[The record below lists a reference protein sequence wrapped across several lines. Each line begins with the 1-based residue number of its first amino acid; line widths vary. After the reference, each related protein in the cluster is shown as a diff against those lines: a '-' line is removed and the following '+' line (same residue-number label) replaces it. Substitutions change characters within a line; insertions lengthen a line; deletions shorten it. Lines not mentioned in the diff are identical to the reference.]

1 MLDFRLLRAFRTRR
15 QRDRQC
21 GIVGGGQARELIARA
36 RADGG
41 IYARDVWQL
50 RQLLSRRLGGL
61 LGLLQRGTRPQRQR
75 HLRLLIIIWRHERR
89 WQMRGQ
95 DQRPH
100 EEQNRIDGGLPPVR
114 QHPAHQTQIGA
125 QPARILPVFPSLAR
139 CQHVGG
145 HHGREHP
152 RHHQRRKHRNG
163 GRPAELLEETPDK
176 ACHEGRGQEHGNERE
191 GGGNHR
197 QTNLVG
203 SFHGRLVGRLAHFQ
217 VPFDVLDLHDRI
229 IDQHADHQR
238 QRQQGNTVEREIK
251 QVHAHEGRQHR
262 HGQRHGC
269 QEGGTPV
276 SQEEPDH
283 DDGQQGPL
291 IEGVHRVVEALL
303 RRRGQIHR
311 FGQLQIRTVLLQLLR
326 HLAHAPPHVHF
337 AFATTAADLEAHD
350 LLAIQPG
357 RGGRLL
363 DGVGDGTEIAQHEPS
378 AIAAGDLH
386 LLQLLGRL
394 HARQHPRGLLAPGDV
409 GMATGTLDLVVAQ
422 LLGNGSHRQPQRPQ
436 PGRIQ
441 IDMHL
446 ACHAAHARHLA
457 HALQTQQHAV
467 EVIVH
472 KPGQFLDVHPVGL
485 DGIGQHRLAG
495 QLHLVHHRFRQR
507 AGQVGTH
514 ALHLGA
520 HLVQRLLDGL
530 VHLEL
535 HHQGD
540 GPVTQRGRH
549 VTYALQVHQR
559 VLDLSRHV
567 VFQLVGRGP
576 VQ

>member
-1 MLDFRLLRAFRTRR
+1 M
-15 QRDRQC
+15 
-21 GIVGGGQARELIARA
+21 
-36 RADGG
+36 
-41 IYARDVWQL
+41 
-50 RQLLSRRLGGL
+50 
-61 LGLLQRGTRPQRQR
+61 
-75 HLRLLIIIWRHERR
+75 
-89 WQMRGQ
+89 
-95 DQRPH
+95 
-100 EEQNRIDGGLPPVR
+100 
-114 QHPAHQTQIGA
+114 
-125 QPARILPVFPSLAR
+125 
-139 CQHVGG
+139 
-145 HHGREHP
+145 
-152 RHHQRRKHRNG
+152 
-163 GRPAELLEETPDK
+163 
-176 ACHEGRGQEHGNERE
+176 
-191 GGGNHR
+191 
-197 QTNLVG
+197 
-203 SFHGRLVGRLAHFQ
+203 
-217 VPFDVLDLHDRI
+217 
-229 IDQHADHQR
+229 
-238 QRQQGNTVEREIK
+238 
-251 QVHAHEGRQHR
+251 HAHEGWQHR

-357 RGGRLL
+357 RRVRFL
-363 DGVGDGTEIAQHEPS
+363 DGVGDRAKIAQHEPS
-378 AIAAGDLH
+378 AITAGDLH

-472 KPGQFLDVHPVGL
+472 KPGQLLDVHPVRL
-485 DGIGQHRLAG
+485 DGIGQHRLTG
-495 QLHLVHHRFRQR
+495 QLHLVHHRFGQR

-549 VTYALQVHQR
+549 VPYALQVHQR

>member
-1 MLDFRLLRAFRTRR
+1 MR
-15 QRDRQC
+15 QPF
-21 GIVGGGQARELIARA
+21 
-36 RADGG
+36 
-41 IYARDVWQL
+41 QL
-50 RQLLSRRLGGL
+50 SACCLGGL
-61 LGLLQRGTRPQRQR
+61 LGLLQRGTWPQRQR
-75 HLRLLIIIWRHERR
+75 HLRLLIIIRRHERR

-152 RHHQRRKHRNG
+152 RHHQRGKHRNG

-176 ACHEGRGQEHGNERE
+176 ARHEGRGQEHGNERE

-229 IDQHADHQR
+229 IDQHPDHQR
-238 QRQQGNTVEREIK
+238 ERQQGNTVEREIE
-251 QVHAHEGRQHR
+251 QMHAHEGRQHR
-262 HGQRHGC
+262 HGQRHRR
-269 QEGGTPV
+269 QESGTPV
-276 SQEEPDH
+276 AQEEPHHDH
-283 DDGQQGPL
+283 GQRSPL
-291 IEGVHRVVEALL
+291 VEGVHGAVELLL
-303 RRRGQIHR
+303 RRCGKIHR
-311 FGQLQIRTVLLQLLR
+311 LGQFQIRPILLQLLR
-326 HLAHAPPHVHF
+326 QLAHAPPHVHF

-357 RGGRLL
+357 RRVRFL
-363 DGVGDGTEIAQHEPS
+363 DGVGDSAKIAQHEPS
-378 AIAAGDLH
+378 AITAGDLH

-409 GMATGTLDLVVAQ
+409 GMATRTLDLVVAQ

-485 DGIGQHRLAG
+485 DGIGQHRLTG
-495 QLHLVHHRFRQR
+495 QLHLVHHRFGQR

-549 VTYALQVHQR
+549 VPYALQVHQR